1 MYNNKKLVI
10 PLLVLMVIGILSCHS
25 GEKKEESEDKAVPVG
40 TPVTVTT
47 ISTETLSE
55 YVELNATS
63 SFMQKSYVKANV
75 NGYIQEVNTQPGKFV
90 SAGQSLFTLITKE
103 AKSINN
109 AVNKLDPAF
118 KFSGVNNI
126 KASATGYITQL
137 NHQTGDYVQDGEQLA
152 VISDANSF
160 AFLLNLPYELKRYV
174 KIGSELEMTLAD
186 GTKLKGTV
194 TEALPTVDPGSQT
207 QSIVIKVSNSNTI
220 PENLIARV
228 MIVKMKKENA
238 ASLPK
243 AAVLTN
249 DVQNDF
255 WVMQMTDSNTAVK
268 VHVKKGLETKDRVEI
283 IEPKFIPSAKILL
296 SGNYGLPDTAKV
308 KIVQ

>member
-1 MYNNKKLVI
+1 MHSKTKLI
-10 PLLVLMVIGILSCHS
+10 ILFLSLVALGISSCHDIR
-25 GEKKEESEDKAVPVG
+25 KKEASEDKNAPVG
-40 TPVTVTT
+40 TPVTITT
-47 ISTETLSE
+47 ISTEPLSE
-55 YVELNATS
+55 CVELNATS
-63 SFMQKSYVKANV
+63 AFMQKSYVKTNV
-75 NGYIQEVNTQPGKFV
+75 NGYIQAVNTQPGKIV
-90 SAGQSLFTLITKE
+90 IAGQTLFTVKTKE
-103 AKSINN
+103 AQSIDNS
-109 AVNKLDPAF
+109 VNKLDPSF

-126 KASATGYITQL
+126 KAGSTGYITQL
-137 NHQTGDYVQDGEQLA
+137 NHLAGDYVQDGEQLA
-152 VISDANSF
+152 VISDVNSF

-174 KIGSELEMTLAD
+174 TIGSELEMTLAD
-186 GTKLKGTV
+186 GTKMKGTV

-207 QSIVIKVSNSNTI
+207 QSIVIKVPNSNNI

-228 MIVKMKKENA
+228 MIVKTKKENA
-238 ASLPK
+238 VSLPK

-283 IEPKFIPSAKILL
+283 IEPKFTPVDKILF